1 MLFFWRHDGVCFVLD
16 QHAGLDKTL
25 PIKLNI

>member
-1 MLFFWRHDGVCFVLD
+1 MLFFWRHDGVCFELD